1 MFFKS
6 TPKGCTS
13 EARAQF
19 GETILNGKTND
30 LSALGT
36 AVNEWQDVEIA
47 VMNKKVTITIDGQE
61 VLVTNYN
68 EPSGMITGLG
78 FLSNGLPEVDF
89 VHLQTPDGK
98 DIYSNDFE
106 INKP

>member
-13 EARAQF
+13 EAKAQF

-30 LSALGT
+30 LSTLGT
-36 AVNEWQDVEIA
+36 NVKEWQDVEII
-47 VMNKKVTITIDGQE
+47 VKNEKVSVRINKTE
-61 VLVTNYN
+61 VLSAAYDQS
-68 EPSGMITGLG
+68 SGMITGLG

-89 VHLQTPDGK
+89 VSLKTLDGK
-98 DIYSNDFE
+98 DIYSNEFE
-106 INKP
+106 K